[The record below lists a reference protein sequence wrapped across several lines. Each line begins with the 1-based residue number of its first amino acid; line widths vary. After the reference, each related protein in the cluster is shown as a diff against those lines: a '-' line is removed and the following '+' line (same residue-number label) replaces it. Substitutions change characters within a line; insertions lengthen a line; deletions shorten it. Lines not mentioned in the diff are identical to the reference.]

1 MKETLPPGR
10 RSKRRAGPWDV
21 EVGRRIR
28 ARRLDR
34 GMSQSAL
41 ADQIDLTFQQVQKY
55 ENGMNRVGAG
65 RLQQIAEALDVP
77 PSFFFRDQK
86 NGAQSEGKAESMFG
100 ALRSVRAMRML
111 KAFNRIQSRK
121 LQGALVTLAEDLAD
135 KA

>member
-1 MKETLPPGR
+1 MKKPLPPR
-10 RSKRRAGPWDV
+10 RRGKRRAGPWDV
-21 EVGRRIR
+21 EVGQRIR

-34 GMSQSAL
+34 GMSQSDL

-65 RLQQIAEALDVP
+65 RLQQIAEVLDVP
-77 PSFFFRDQK
+77 PSFFFRDRK
-86 NGAQSEGKAESMFG
+86 GGAQHHGKSESMFG

-111 KAFNRIQSRK
+111 KAFNRIQDRK
-121 LQGALVTLAEDLAD
+121 IQASLVTLAEHLAD